1 MYGKTLKTALIAI
14 LMILLLLP
22 LAPSRTEAAVPAHSE
37 SFYVNDFAEV
47 IDQKTENYMV
57 NYGVKLHQQTGAQV
71 VLVTVD
77 STGGASMEDYAVKLH
92 QQTGAQVVLVT
103 VDSTGGA
110 SMEDYATS
118 LFNAWGVG
126 SADKNN
132 GVLLL
137 LSTQDDDY
145 WAVPGKGLED
155 TLNDNVL
162 SQILSE
168 SLEPDFAAKNYS
180 AGARKTYGS
189 LIQELGGIYSEQ
201 VGSKNYVADNAG
213 VFKQVTK
220 DYLNQSSNRYAATTG
235 SGIYVVTVKNSGDT
249 SLQDYTYAK
258 FAGVAAGPRD
268 VMLVL
273 DIGGDNYHV
282 LQGKDI
288 DNLLTNDMIG
298 GILDTALEPKFAAKD
313 YAGGA
318 TATANAFYNFF
329 LARADHSQQSA
340 VQSAESA
347 EVNTLPA
354 AVSPSKVQVR
364 TYPASSYDPLDKK
377 PVPRLEG
384 SAIIL
389 CFLILVWGFS
399 VYASRRNRNI
409 ARYGIGINP
418 HHPGNIQRY
427 GVWTGQPD
435 YGIRR
440 RSHNQRSY
448 TQRSYNQRPQPR
460 SSSSRNE
467 SRSSFWGSNSGGG
480 GSTSGGGSGRSSSS
494 SRETNHGGG
503 GSSSGGGSGRH
514 SSGSSSS
521 SGVGRHSSGSSGGGN
536 SGGGGNAS
544 GGGGVGRHR

>member
-14 LMILLLLP
+14 LLILLLP

-37 SFYVNDFAEV
+37 SFYVNDFAAV

-77 STGGASMEDYAVKLH
+77 STGG
-92 QQTGAQVVLVT
+92 T
-103 VDSTGGA
+103 

-118 LFNAWGVG
+118 LFNEWGVG

-162 SQILSE
+162 SRILSE
-168 SLEPDFAAKNYS
+168 SLEPDFAKKDYN
-180 AGARKTYGS
+180 AGARRTYGS
-189 LIQELGGIYSEQ
+189 LIQSLGGVYSETL
-201 VGSKNYVADNAG
+201 GTKNYVADNAG

-258 FAGVAAGPRD
+258 FAGVAAGPKD

-318 TATANAFYNFF
+318 TGTANAFYSFF
-329 LARADHSQQSA
+329 LARADHSQQPA
-340 VQSAESA
+340 VPSMESA
-347 EVNTLPA
+347 EVNSLPA
-354 AVSPSKVQVR
+354 ADSPSNVPVR
-364 TYPASSYDPLDKK
+364 TYPDSNYDPLDKE
-377 PVPRLEG
+377 PVDRLDG

-399 VYASRRNRNI
+399 VSASRRNRNI

-440 RSHNQRSY
+440 RSYN
-448 TQRSYNQRPQPR
+448 QRSYNQRPQPR

-467 SRSSFWGSNSGGG
+467 SRSSFWGSNSGGR

-494 SRETNHGGG
+494 NHGGGGSSSGGGAGRSSSSRGETNHGSG

-521 SGVGRHSSGSSGGGN
+521 SGAGRHSSGSSGGGN

-544 GGGGVGRHR
+544 GCGGVGRHR

>member
-77 STGGASMEDYAVKLH
+77 STGG
-92 QQTGAQVVLVT
+92 T
-103 VDSTGGA
+103 

-162 SQILSE
+162 SRILSE

-189 LIQELGGIYSEQ
+189 FIQELGGIYSEQ

-235 SGIYVVTVKNSGDT
+235 SGIYVVTVKNSGDS

-288 DNLLTNDMIG
+288 DNLLTNDRIG
-298 GILDTALEPKFAAKD
+298 GILDTALEPKFAVKD

-318 TATANAFYNFF
+318 TATANAFYSFF

-340 VQSAESA
+340 VQSAKPA
-347 EVNTLPA
+347 E
-354 AVSPSKVQVR
+354 VSPSKVQVR
-364 TYPASSYDPLDKK
+364 TYPASSYDPLDKE
-377 PVPRLEG
+377 PVDRLDG

-399 VYASRRNRNI
+399 ISASRRNRNI

-440 RSHNQRSY
+440 RSYNK
-448 TQRSYNQRPQPR
+448 RSYNQRPQPR
-460 SSSSRNE
+460 SSSARNE
-467 SRSSFWGSNSGGG
+467 SRSSFWGSNSGGR

-494 SRETNHGGG
+494 NHGGGGSTSGGGAGRSSSSRAETNHGSG

-514 SSGSSSS
+514 SSGSS
-521 SGVGRHSSGSSGGGN
+521 GGGN
-536 SGGGGNAS
+536 SGGGGSAS

>member
-77 STGGASMEDYAVKLH
+77 STGG
-92 QQTGAQVVLVT
+92 T
-103 VDSTGGA
+103 

-354 AVSPSKVQVR
+354 ADNPSKVQVR
-364 TYPASSYDPLDKK
+364 TYPASSYDPLDKD
-377 PVPRLEG
+377 PVDHLDG

-389 CFLILVWGFS
+389 CFLILVLGFS
-399 VYASRRNRNI
+399 VSASRRNRNI

-427 GVWTGQPD
+427 GVWTGQQD

-440 RSHNQRSY
+440 RSYTQRSY
-448 TQRSYNQRPQPR
+448 TQRSHNQRSYNQRPQPR

-480 GSTSGGGSGRSSSS
+480 GSTNGGGSGRSSSS